1 MSQVAIRA
9 GTHPLRFLKKSYRA
23 AMDAFWQFNADDGWA
38 IASHIALSSLMA
50 MFPFFLVLTALAG
63 VFGSQYLADEAASL
77 VLEAWPEE
85 VAGPISREIHNVLVG
100 AHGQVLTVGALLAL
114 YFASSGIESLRIG
127 LNRAYTVMETRSV
140 WLLRLESIGYVIL
153 AAIGLL
159 ALSFLVVLAPL
170 IWTALLRRFP
180 AIEPFGVVVTFVRLG
195 MASVLL
201 IVPLFVVHKWL
212 PAGKRRLMEIL
223 PGILVT
229 LALWLLTGIAFGRY
243 LADFAFTYSVYY
255 AGLAS
260 PMIAL
265 VFLYWT
271 ASIFIYGGELNAIIA
286 KMRAERRAAASPA
299 A

>member
-1 MSQVAIRA
+1 
-9 GTHPLRFLKKSYRA
+9 
-23 AMDAFWQFNADDGWA
+23 MDAFWQFNADDGWA
-38 IASHIALSSLMA
+38 IASHIALSTLMA

-77 VLEAWPEE
+77 VLQAWPEE
-85 VAGPISREIHNVLVG
+85 VSGPISREIHNVLVG

-127 LNRAYTVMETRSV
+127 LNRAYTVAETRSM

-153 AAIGLL
+153 SAIGLL
-159 ALSFLVVLAPL
+159 ALSFLVLLAPL
-170 IWTALLRRFP
+170 IWTALIRRFP
-180 AIEPFGVVVTFVRLG
+180 ALEPFGYAVTFVRL
-195 MASVLL
+195 ATATVLL

-212 PAGKRRLMEIL
+212 PAGKRGWREIM
-223 PGILVT
+223 PGIFAT
-229 LALWLLTGIAFGRY
+229 LILWLLCGIIFGRY

-265 VFLYWT
+265 VFLYFT
-271 ASIFIYGGELNAIIA
+271 ASIFLYGGNLNATIS
-286 KMRAERRAAASPA
+286 KLRAQRAAASAPA
-299 A
+299 

>member
-1 MSQVAIRA
+1 
-9 GTHPLRFLKKSYRA
+9 
-23 AMDAFWQFNADDGWA
+23 MDAFWQFNADDGWA

-50 MFPFFLVLTALAG
+50 LFPFFLVLTALAG
-63 VFGSQYLADEAASL
+63 VFGSQYLADEAANL

-100 AHGQVLTVGALLAL
+100 AHGQVLTVSALLAL

-127 LNRAYTVMETRSV
+127 LNRAYTAVETRSI
-140 WLLRLESIGYVIL
+140 WLLRLESIGYVVL
-153 AAIGLL
+153 SAIGLL
-159 ALSFLVVLAPL
+159 SISFLVLLAPL
-170 IWTALLRRFP
+170 IWTTLIRRFP
-180 AIEPFGVVVTFVRLG
+180 ALVPFGEVITFVRLVT
-195 MASVLL
+195 ASILL

-212 PAGKRRLMEIL
+212 PAGKRKLMDIL

-229 LALWLLTGIAFGRY
+229 LGLWLITGIAFGRY

-271 ASIFIYGGELNAIIA
+271 ASIFIYGGELNATISKI
-286 KMRAERRAAASPA
+286 RAARREAAAPA
-299 A
+299 AG